1 MTVAAQSQPDLQ
13 NDFRLR
19 AVWAQPALVPLAI
32 IVFITSKDGAPF
44 MYQGLTNW
52 WAPVL
57 LGWTALSAVVATL
70 ALCSHIHGTPYRE
83 LCSSSIDDWRR
94 VYANTPAYAYDG
106 LARRRYREYLF

>member
-19 AVWAQPALVPLAI
+19 AVWAQTALIPLAI

-70 ALCSHIHGTPYRE
+70 ALCSHIHGTPYRGNSVLAVLMTGGE
-83 LCSSSIDDWRR
+83 FTRIHLR
-94 VYANTPAYAYDG
+94 TPTMD
-106 LARRRYREYLF
+106 